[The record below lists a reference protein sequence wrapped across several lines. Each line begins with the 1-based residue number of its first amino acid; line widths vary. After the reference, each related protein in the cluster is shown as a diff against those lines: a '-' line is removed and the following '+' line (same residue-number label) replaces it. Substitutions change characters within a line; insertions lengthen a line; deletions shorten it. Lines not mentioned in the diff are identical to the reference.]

1 VSDGFF
7 SRVGRAARLLAD
19 PRTPKLP
26 KLALIAAVAYVLS
39 PIDLVPEAVLP
50 VVGWLDD
57 ILVGLAALRWLLK
70 QEGVPRRAP
79 EAVSA
84 AEGPPAAPPH

>member
-1 VSDGFF
+1 MSEGFF

-19 PRTPKLP
+19 PATPRLP
-26 KLALIAAVAYVLS
+26 KLALIAAIAYVVS

-70 QEGVPRRAP
+70 QDGVPRPAP
-79 EAVSA
+79 EVAS
-84 AEGPPAAPPH
+84 GDPPAPPPE